1 MRLLTVGDSFTY
13 GEELADLSSAWP
25 NLLANKLGYKLTNL
39 AKPGGGNTQ
48 MIRHV
53 VEQANNYDLVIIAWT
68 HWARIEF
75 ADEHGVYDAW
85 PGNEGLFFK
94 NELEFRSRLL
104 EYITKYHDD
113 DYLYKQQLINVI
125 LTQQYLKSLG
135 KKYLMV
141 TAFGDNS
148 KVIKFAELND
158 QIDRDFYIGW
168 PLETLKVWTQDM
180 PKGWNGHFIEEG
192 HEWVANKVYEHIRY
206 LGWFS

>member
-13 GEELADLSSAWP
+13 GEELADLTSAWP
-25 NLLANKLGYKLTNL
+25 SLLANRLGYELTNL

-53 VEQANNYDLVIIAWT
+53 VEQANNYDLVIIAWS

-75 ADEHGVYDAW
+75 ADEYGVYDAW

-94 NELEFRSRLL
+94 NKCEFRSRLL
-104 EYITKYHDD
+104 EYITKHHDD
-113 DYLYKQQLINVI
+113 DYFYKQQLINVI

-148 KVIKFAELND
+148 KVDAFAELND

-168 PLETLKVWTQDM
+168 PLETLKGWTQNM

-192 HEWVANKVYEHIRY
+192 HEWVANKIYEHVNH
-206 LGWFS
+206 LGWD